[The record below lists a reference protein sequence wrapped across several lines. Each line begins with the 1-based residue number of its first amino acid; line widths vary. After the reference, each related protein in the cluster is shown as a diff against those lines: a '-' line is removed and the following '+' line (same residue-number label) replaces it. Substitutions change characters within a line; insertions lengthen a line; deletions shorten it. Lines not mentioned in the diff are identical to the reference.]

1 MKPLRIL
8 YVITKAN
15 WGGAQRYVYDL
26 AVAAQA
32 AGHVVRVISGP
43 EGALT
48 RKLAE
53 ADIESVSLPSLS
65 RDVSL
70 GSEWH
75 VFTELR
81 EQIREF
87 EPDIVHG
94 NSSKAGGL
102 AALASR
108 TVGGAHTIFTAH
120 GWAFN
125 EARPLWQRLLIWLAH
140 YATVLLADR
149 TICNSKATCHDA
161 RQMPFVRERLV
172 VIHNGIGPIDF
183 YTREDARE
191 RLAPALSFP
200 FWVGTI
206 AELHPTKQIPV
217 LIRAFKDVAAKH
229 ADAALVLIGDGEERT
244 RLERYVKRLDL
255 EKRVVFC
262 GHVDEAARSLPAL
275 DLFVLPSHTESLGY
289 VLMEA
294 GRAGL
299 PVVAS
304 RVGGIPEI
312 VESGVSGALVR
323 PDSYHLLAT
332 ALETL
337 IADPSL
343 RSRYASNL
351 KVRVEEKFSLERMTQ
366 KTIALYHSLRLG

>member
-26 AVAAQA
+26 AVAAKA
-32 AGHVVRVISGP
+32 AGHTVRVVSGP
-43 EGALT
+43 EGVLT

-53 ADIESVSLPSLS
+53 AAIETISLPSLS

-70 GSEWH
+70 GSEWR

-81 EQIREF
+81 AQIQEF

-102 AALASR
+102 AALAAR
-108 TVGGAHTIFTAH
+108 TTGSAHSIFTAH

-149 TICNSKATCHDA
+149 TICNSKATLHDA
-161 RQMPFVRERLV
+161 RHMPLVRERLV
-172 VIHNGIGPIDF
+172 VIHNGIGAIDF
-183 YTREDARE
+183 HTRGDARE
-191 RLAPALSFP
+191 RLAPTLSLP
-200 FWVGTI
+200 FWIGTI
-206 AELHPTKQIPV
+206 AELHPTKQISV
-217 LIRAFKDVAAKH
+217 LIRAFKDIAAKH
-229 ADAALVLIGDGEERT
+229 LDTALVLIGDGQERE

-255 EKRVVFC
+255 EQRVVFC
-262 GHVDEAARSLPAL
+262 GHVDEAARYLPAL

-289 VLMEA
+289 VVIEA
-294 GRAGL
+294 GRAGV

-312 VESGVSGALVR
+312 IDSGVSGALVR
-323 PDSYHLLAT
+323 PGSYHLLAT
-332 ALETL
+332 TLETL
-337 IADPSL
+337 IKDPAL
-343 RSRYASNL
+343 RSRYATNL
-351 KVRVEEKFSLERMTQ
+351 KARVEDKFSLERMTQ